1 MLRIPLVVF
10 QIFLCLS
17 VQTFH
22 HDRSR
27 QEFLW
32 VYPGK
37 GSHSFLASLG
47 LCLWPNLRGVS
58 RYFSNTLPASRLS
71 PFLWYSDDKNAGSF
85 CRCSTGLQA
94 SVSFSRLFSLFFFF
108 FVLGQFS
115 WSFLKRTDLMLL
127 CPRLR
132 RPSNFIFS
140 YQLIFQF
147 YELHLVNLHCFCF
160 YGQDVQFLPI
170 CFKRM
175 YNWSLKHFCDDR
187 FEILVR

>member
-1 MLRIPLVVF
+1 MTALVKNFFGFTPVKVRTAFSHLWVCAFGQICEAWAVISWTPFPPRAFLLSSDILMTRTLDLSVAAPRVCKPLLVF
-10 QIFLCLS
+10 PGCFLC
-17 VQTFH
+17 
-22 HDRSR
+22 
-27 QEFLW
+27 
-32 VYPGK
+32 
-37 GSHSFLASLG
+37 
-47 LCLWPNLRGVS
+47 
-58 RYFSNTLPASRLS
+58 
-71 PFLWYSDDKNAGSF
+71 
-85 CRCSTGLQA
+85 
-94 SVSFSRLFSLFFFF
+94 FFFF

-147 YELHLVNLHCFCF
+147 YELHLVNLYCFCF